1 MTNTK
6 FTPGPWKAER
16 IESSTKP
23 IGLVYMRIYAKD
35 GSLAFAGVY
44 KDKKVTKTTAE
55 ANAHLIAAAPDLYAA
70 LSEAKLQIEYLHEKF
85 AETGSGNNMLAKIDA
100 ALAKASG
107 EWSADDI
114 LKREG

>member
-6 FTPGPWKAER
+6 FTPGPWR
-16 IESSTKP
+16 IGPDESSDEDEYGFCIAIFSEEYKNSVA
-23 IGLVYMRIYAKD
+23 LRIREE
-35 GSLAFAGVY
+35 S
-44 KDKKVTKTTAE
+44 
-55 ANAHLIAAAPDLYAA
+55 NAHLIAAAPDLYAA

-100 ALAKASG
+100 ALAKARG